1 MLFNCRPKLPPSP
14 WLPREIDQFL
24 RFQLYIF
31 VRKESL
37 AFLYLSLLESLS
49 ITNNNNNASKQ
60 ILATIL
66 IIKVQIF
73 ILLKKSKKKEEENLQ
88 W

>member
-14 WLPREIDQFL
+14 WLPREIDQSPIPTFM
-24 RFQLYIF
+24 F

-73 ILLKKSKKKEEENLQ
+73 ILLKKSKKKEENLQ